1 MLKKTSS
8 VLLAAV
14 LSSFACAAY
23 ADRSEGA
30 ATARQGTMRCGGNHF
45 LRLAGSEIQFTS
57 WVFRNFDSTQ
67 SITLDRLRVF
77 DANGATLFDS
87 ASSTLPPS
95 EEGNIGPG
103 NNVLA
108 PNMTVQ
114 FNSEDVLP
122 AFLTQQ
128 TRPVQLELQWSSAQ
142 KVLTLDGITVRVSRQ
157 RDPSTGAQLAER
169 GRHAIDCRTIAT
181 R

>member
-1 MLKKTSS
+1 MLKKTAS
-8 VLLAAV
+8 VLLAAA
-14 LSSFACAAY
+14 LSTFAYSAY

-30 ATARQGTMRCGGNHF
+30 DTARQGTVRCGGNNF

-57 WVFRNFDSTQ
+57 WVFRNFNSSQ
-67 SITLDRLRVF
+67 GITIDRMRVF

-87 ASSTLPPS
+87 ASSTLPSS

-103 NNVLA
+103 NNVLG
-108 PNMTVQ
+108 PNMTTQ
-114 FNSEDVLP
+114 FNSNDFLP
-122 AFLTQQ
+122 FLPPP

-142 KVLTLDGITVRVSRQ
+142 KALTLDAVTVRVSRG
-157 RDPSTGAQLAER
+157 RDPSTGQQIEER
-169 GRHAIDCRTIAT
+169 GRHAIECRTIST